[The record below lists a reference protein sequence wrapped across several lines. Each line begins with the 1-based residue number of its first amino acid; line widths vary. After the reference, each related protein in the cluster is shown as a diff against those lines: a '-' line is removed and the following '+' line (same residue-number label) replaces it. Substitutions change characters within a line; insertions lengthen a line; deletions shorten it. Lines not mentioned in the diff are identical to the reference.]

1 MNNKKIIQITPALSL
16 LLIVIIIFTQCK
28 KDDHSPEYSFD
39 TNIGFSI
46 EVYNFEKSRY
56 VQVFQ
61 TDNINKFKEP
71 MGYFPDYD
79 LIIDCNQVDSF
90 HIQLILQKKNS
101 IDVDTFN
108 LSAQEKIIELYRNKI

>member
-1 MNNKKIIQITPALSL
+1 MASFLNWNEATFFPINLSYFFFKIE
-16 LLIVIIIFTQCK
+16 
-28 KDDHSPEYSFD
+28 DDHSPEYSFD

-56 VQVFQ
+56 IQVFQ

-101 IDVDTFN
+101 IDVDTFH